1 MKAYIISIGT
11 ELTMGELVDT
21 NAPYIASKLPQLGIN
36 LLGISQVGDDIESL
50 NRALSSAIES
60 ADIVFTTGGLGPTE
74 DDLTRESVAYMLNED
89 TYVDPESLEVLK
101 TRFMQRNLPM
111 PEGNLKQATLIKS
124 ARSIKNVRG
133 TAPGWWVNKDG
144 KNLILMPG
152 PPSEMTGMWAD
163 EIEPKLVKL
172 NIGNITVT
180 RNLKTFG
187 VGEGV
192 LNERIAHLF
201 HIETASLGMYAQ
213 AQGVQL
219 RIRATGSTETQA
231 YNIIDPIEKE
241 IRSLVGEY
249 IWGSDNELL
258 EEQLGIKLKDNN
270 LTLSTMESCT
280 GGLLAHTIT
289 QVTGSSAY
297 FKGGYVTYSTEI
309 KAIMGVNQ
317 HIIDKYGV
325 ISPEV
330 AGNMAQAIKDYMGTD
345 IGIGITGIAG
355 GNPIEEQRPGVVHI
369 GICIKSDTAVITR
382 EYPTQRH
389 AVKQRAVTQA
399 LLELWSRL
407 R

>member
-1 MKAYIISIGT
+1 
-11 ELTMGELVDT
+11 
-21 NAPYIASKLPQLGIN
+21 
-36 LLGISQVGDDIESL
+36 
-50 NRALSSAIES
+50 
-60 ADIVFTTGGLGPTE
+60 
-74 DDLTRESVAYMLNED
+74 MLNED

-219 RIRATGSTETQA
+219 RIRATASTETQA

-270 LTLSTMESCT
+270 LTLATMESCT

-297 FKGGYVTYSTEI
+297 FKGGYVTYATEI

-345 IGIGITGIAG
+345 LSL
-355 GNPIEEQRPGVVHI
+355 RHI
-369 GICIKSDTAVITR
+369 
-382 EYPTQRH
+382 
-389 AVKQRAVTQA
+389 
-399 LLELWSRL
+399 
-407 R
+407 

>member
-219 RIRATGSTETQA
+219 RIRATASTETQA

-297 FKGGYVTYSTEI
+297 FKGGYVTYATEI

-345 IGIGITGIAG
+345 VGIGITGIAG
-355 GNPIEEQRPGVVHI
+355 ENPVEEQRPGVVHI